1 MELQKNKEGSTKE
14 NPKLNG
20 KKTPYYKE
28 VRLNEQ
34 ANEQKFQI
42 T

>member
-14 NPKLNG
+14 NPKLKLG
-20 KKTPYYKE
+20 P
-28 VRLNEQ
+28 LNEQ